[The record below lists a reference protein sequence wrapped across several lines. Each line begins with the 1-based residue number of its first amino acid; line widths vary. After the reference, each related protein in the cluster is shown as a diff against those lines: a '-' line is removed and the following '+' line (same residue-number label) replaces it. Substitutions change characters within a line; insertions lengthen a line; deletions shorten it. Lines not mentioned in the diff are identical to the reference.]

1 MGSYIEEFQTDNVK
15 NSDLVI
21 TIDGPSGSG
30 KGTLAEFIAEKL
42 DLNYYSAGDFFRQI
56 ASEKGLTVEELSER
70 ADKEIDIEVD
80 RRTLEKGLNEDCVI
94 ESRIASKVLGD
105 FSDLRIYVE
114 ADSKER
120 ARRIKDDLEN
130 RETEQGGKTVEE
142 VKKRIEKRDED
153 NNSRYR
159 DYYGI
164 NMWKSDIYHLVI
176 NNTDMDISEQENYM
190 DKVLREKFP
199 ERHENSEDK

>member
-1 MGSYIEEFQTDNVK
+1 MESYIEEFQSDHVK
-15 NSDLVI
+15 KSDLVV

-56 ASEKGLTVEELSER
+56 ASEKDLTVEELSER
-70 ADKEIDIEVD
+70 ADKEIDVEVD

-105 FSDLRIYVE
+105 FSDFRIYVE

-120 ARRIKDDLEN
+120 ARRIRDDLEN
-130 RETEQGGKTVEE
+130 RETEEGGKTAEE
-142 VKKRIEKRDED
+142 VKKKIEKRDRD

-164 NMWKSDIYHLVI
+164 SMWKSDIYDLI
-176 NNTDMDISEQENYM
+176 IDNTDMDISEQENYM
-190 DKVLREKFP
+190 DKVLKEKFP
-199 ERHENSEDK
+199 ERHKDSKDQ